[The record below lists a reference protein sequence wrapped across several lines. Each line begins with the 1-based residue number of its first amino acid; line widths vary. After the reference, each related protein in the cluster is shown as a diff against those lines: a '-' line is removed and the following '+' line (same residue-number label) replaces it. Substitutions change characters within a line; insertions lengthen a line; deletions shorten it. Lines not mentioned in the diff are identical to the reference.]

1 MITLIK
7 SFSGTDLI
15 VAGLA
20 MLLTLIISLSL
31 HEYAHAFVAYK
42 NGDDT
47 SKLMGRLTLN
57 PLAHLDPMGLF
68 FCIVFGFGWAKPV
81 PVNTL
86 KFRNYKKG
94 IAWVSVAGVI
104 TNFILAFICYICYAL
119 CIKFILVSNVFVNFL
134 EIFLFL
140 MFNLNIMLFVF
151 NLLPFYPLDGFNF
164 INAFTKYDNKFIK
177 FAKEKGPI
185 FLIGLLIFDD
195 ILYYL
200 TSFSIFSFIVNL
212 VSLPITMIGGLI
224 L

>member
-1 MITLIK
+1 MITLLQNFK
-7 SFSGTDLI
+7 GTDLI
-15 VAGLA
+15 IAGLA
-20 MLLTLIISLSL
+20 MILTLILSLSL

-57 PLAHLDPMGLF
+57 PFAHLDPMGLF
-68 FCIVFGFGWAKPV
+68 FCIIFGFGWAKPV
-81 PVNTL
+81 PINPL

-104 TNFILAFICYICYAL
+104 TNFALVFFAYICYAL
-119 CIKFILVSNVFVNFL
+119 SVRLITASNYFITFFEMFL
-134 EIFLFL
+134 YL

-164 INAFTKYDNKFIK
+164 INAFAKNNSKFIH

-185 FLIGLLIFDD
+185 VLIGLLIFDNL
-195 ILYYL
+195 LYAV
-200 TSFSIFSFIVNL
+200 SGFSIFEFVVNM
-212 VSLPITMIGGLI
+212 VSLPITLIGGLI
-224 L
+224 V